1 LKKKEKGIVNL
12 SLLSMVKSSFRISL
26 LIFLLIIG
34 HVSYSQSYSL
44 DTLIRGIRANKEPE
58 LQYQWILKL
67 EPYYQSINKDS
78 LGAYLAQLDKISK
91 ANPGHYI
98 HENTDLLRI
107 EYCVRIGE
115 TQRALKIIDSI
126 LSRLSIKNTQKREL
140 YFKLCA
146 LKADCFGDANNYS
159 ESLQQLY
166 TLINQAE
173 YYGDSLVMAKNMSTI
188 GVIEYNLNH
197 IPEAFSWY
205 YKSLHYFHN
214 DPNSPLAGVT
224 YINLA
229 ETYRWVGKLD
239 SSDYCIQKAI
249 PICRK
254 SGNLFFIA
262 NAYRVLA
269 NIYRD
274 RKEFSKAEK
283 TMMVCIEM
291 VQRIDGDL
299 PLSNEKLALAGIYFK
314 AGEYK
319 KAISILEK
327 GISIVDQNQK
337 NNKNGNEY
345 ELLKISGLETLSKC
359 YSKIGDDKHY
369 ENTLLKLLESKD
381 SFYAHNSAR
390 ELAQLQAQYELEKKE
405 STIAKQKLAIT
416 QKNYLFYGS
425 ILFLILFSF
434 VIYLSF
440 KNYQRKQKLNLQRV
454 LEEEKR
460 SAAQSILEAEEKER
474 SRIAADLHD
483 NIGAFATAIR
493 ANVEKIMD
501 SGMIRSTSDL
511 LNLQQNS
518 IEINNSLRDTIWVLN
533 KDNIGLVE
541 ISDRIKNYIQKLKP
555 SYEHVEFSIQEEIEK
570 DIPLSSKTALNL
582 FRIIQ
587 ESIHNALKH
596 SEATHIGIRF
606 ISRGK
611 LNILI
616 QDDGI
621 GMETDQTLNSGN
633 GIRNIKDRAR
643 EIGFKFELLSAKGQG
658 TLWKLESTIN

>member
-1 LKKKEKGIVNL
+1 
-12 SLLSMVKSSFRISL
+12 MVKTSFRIFIFFCL
-26 LIFLLIIG
+26 LLTGLKTF
-34 HVSYSQSYSL
+34 SQSYHI
-44 DTLIRGIRANKEPE
+44 DTLIRAIHRIKPSEI
-58 LQYQWILKL
+58 QYQSILKI
-67 EPYYQSINKDS
+67 EPYYQSVNKDS
-78 LGAYLAQLDKISK
+78 LAAYLVQLHKISK
-91 ANPGHYI
+91 THSSLKN
-98 HENTDLLRI
+98 HENADLIQI
-107 EYCVRIGE
+107 EYWIRIGE
-115 TQRALKIIDSI
+115 TEKALKWIDSI
-126 LSRLSIKNTQKREL
+126 LSHISVKNPSKREL

-146 LKADCFGDANNYS
+146 FKADCYGDANNYS

-166 TLINQAE
+166 SLINQAE
-173 YYGDSLVMAKNMSTI
+173 FYGDSLVMAKNMSTI
-188 GVIEYNLNH
+188 GVIQYNLNH
-197 IPEAFSWY
+197 ISEAFSWY
-205 YKSLHYFHN
+205 FKSLNYFHN
-214 DPNSPLAGVT
+214 DPQNPLAGVT

-239 SSDYCIQKAI
+239 SSNYFIQKAL
-249 PICRK
+249 PICVH

-274 RKEFSKAEK
+274 QKEFPMAEK
-283 TMMVCIEM
+283 TMMVCIDM
-291 VQRIDGDL
+291 VRRIDGDL
-299 PLSNEKLALAGIYFK
+299 PLSNEKLALAGIYYK
-314 AGEYK
+314 AGDYTK
-319 KAISILEK
+319 SIAILQNGIKTVEEEEK
-327 GISIVDQNQK
+327 RNI
-337 NNKNGNEY
+337 NGNEY

-359 YSKIGDDKHY
+359 YSQIGDDKNY

-390 ELAQLQAQYELEKKE
+390 ELAKLQAQYELEKKE
-405 STIAKQKLAIT
+405 STIAKQNLAIT

-425 ILFLILFSF
+425 ILFLILFSI
-434 VIYLSF
+434 VIYLTF
-440 KNYQRKQKLNLQRV
+440 KNYQRKEKLKLQLV
-454 LEEEKR
+454 LEKEKR

-501 SGMIRSTSDL
+501 SGMIKSTADL

-533 KDNIGLVE
+533 KENIGLVE

-555 SYEHVEFSIQEEIEK
+555 SYEKVEFSILEEIEK
-570 DIPLSSKTALNL
+570 DIALSSKTALNL

-596 SEATHIGIRF
+596 SMANQIEIRF
-606 ISRGK
+606 ISKEK

-616 QDDGI
+616 QDNGI
-621 GMETDQTLNSGN
+621 GMDIQETKNSGH
-633 GIRNIKDRAR
+633 GIRNIQERAK
-643 EIGFKFELLSAKGQG
+643 EIGFKYELISGKGMG